1 MIIHGDGMINDF
13 GSFAFLLRAIGLVGG
28 EQDENY
34 CYNINRNKQE
44 KHEMALRRYT
54 FNTPILAQ
62 YRSSHLLL
70 FVA

>member
-44 KHEMALRRYT
+44 KQE
-54 FNTPILAQ
+54 
-62 YRSSHLLL
+62 
-70 FVA
+70 